1 MARGWWEYEA
11 AARALRMDEGERA
24 MKVDGTT
31 TPKRGQR
38 NFLGIYDLMLKTLQ
52 LDYACCARYEASGYA
67 DFIGKLYTL
76 NANMFQSQ
84 KFCDRTL
91 TQMMLHYLTWF
102 QDPGMQLVV
111 GPGAA
116 WHVRQ
121 DFRTQRYGDVL
132 YVVSAEPGA
141 QVSVGEAIT
150 RVNGMTLDEVR
161 PEVERTLW
169 TTVEP
174 ADPEREDWSVVLAFA
189 KHLTVRGVDGAERV
203 IKVDGAHEAA
213 NRAGVSGA
221 EGAARLDGAGDAR
234 VAACDGAGEAAGD
247 GVRAAMTAD
256 GAACDCAADGAGGRA
271 AADAPCSLA
280 EVDGVGVLTLRNPA
294 DPTFC
299 STLAALLPAAQAAER
314 LVVDVRGCRGGV
326 QEDIYPLVP
335 LVLAPGAVGVG
346 PERLFG
352 PAGIVMNYS
361 RHNADAK
368 LAELAALRAQ
378 LVASAGTADVMPDPA
393 EARETAAPGPSAPA
407 REAAANVPAC
417 EAAAPG
423 SGDVALSD
431 AASSADPVASELA
444 ELDAFEADLR
454 AKRGHGFVH
463 ELCGPDDGFY
473 PEGLAFDAAL
483 LPSGTSSRT
492 VVVLTDRFT
501 GEAAEWL
508 VRAAR
513 QAGHATLVGRATIGS
528 LDTTCPRAVRLDE
541 DYTLIVPTATYDA
554 AHEGMATLGRGIV
567 PDVHLPWTPDA
578 LTRDTDLE
586 SACARAREA

>member
-1 MARGWWEYEA
+1 
-11 AARALRMDEGERA
+11 
-24 MKVDGTT
+24 MKASGMVA
-31 TPKRGQR
+31 PKRGQR

-52 LDYACCARYEASGYA
+52 LDYACCMRYEASGYA

-141 QVSVGEAIT
+141 QVSVGEAIV
-150 RVNGMTLDEVR
+150 RVNGMTPAEVR

-189 KHLTVRGVDGAERV
+189 KHLTVRGVDGDERV
-203 IKVDGAHEAA
+203 IKVDEA
-213 NRAGVSGA
+213 R
-221 EGAARLDGAGDAR
+221 GAAGRMGAPGAAGDGASDGADTGACCGSAADS
-234 VAACDGAGEAAGD
+234 AACDGAVAGTGGNAAPN
-247 GVRAAMTAD
+247 
-256 GAACDCAADGAGGRA
+256 
-271 AADAPCSLA
+271 APCSFV

-294 DPTFC
+294 DPAFGP
-299 STLAALLPAAQAAER
+299 SLAALLPAAQAADR
-314 LVVDVRGCRGGV
+314 LVIDVRGCRGGV

-335 LVLAPGAVGVG
+335 LVLAPGTVGVG
-346 PERLFG
+346 PAQLFG

-378 LVASAGTADVMPDPA
+378 MTVPAVGGGAD
-393 EARETAAPGPSAPA
+393 AAPDL
-407 REAAANVPAC
+407 VDDC
-417 EAAAPG
+417 
-423 SGDVALSD
+423 VA
-431 AASSADPVASELA
+431 ELA
-444 ELDAFEADLR
+444 ELDALEADLR

-463 ELCGPDDGFY
+463 ELCGPDEGFY
-473 PEGLAFDAAL
+473 PEGLAFDAVP
-483 LPSGTSSRT
+483 LPAGVPART

-513 QAGHATLVGRATIGS
+513 QAGYATLMGRATLGS

-541 DYTLIVPTATYDA
+541 DYALIVPTATYEA
-554 AHEGMATLGRGIV
+554 AHAGMATLGRGIV
-567 PDVHLPWTPDA
+567 PDVRLPWTPEA
-578 LTRDTDLE
+578 LTRDADLE
-586 SACARAREA
+586 VACARARAVSRN